1 MTAPAFAGCARAA
14 GILRLVRRGLLPLVT
29 VFFSVP
35 VLAASPFRT
44 VTPREWQPQATVGI
58 LDRVTLRIH
67 WHDNVDLLRATAK
80 QHNLSVVDL
89 HGFSILRRNTE
100 SGEWVCD
107 VFVVRMRGALVDNDR
122 TVTFGH
128 EVLHCFGFSHD

>member
-1 MTAPAFAGCARAA
+1 MTAPVSRLLAPAIRSRYRAFRRAA
-14 GILRLVRRGLLPLVT
+14 LLLAMVAAGPVFGGPLGM
-29 VFFSVP
+29 
-35 VLAASPFRT
+35 
-44 VTPREWQPQATVGI
+44 VTPDQWQPHVKVGI

-67 WHDNVDLLRATAK
+67 WHDNIELLRASAK
-80 QHNLSVVDL
+80 GHDVSVVGL

-128 EVLHCFGFSHD
+128 EVLHCFGFRHE